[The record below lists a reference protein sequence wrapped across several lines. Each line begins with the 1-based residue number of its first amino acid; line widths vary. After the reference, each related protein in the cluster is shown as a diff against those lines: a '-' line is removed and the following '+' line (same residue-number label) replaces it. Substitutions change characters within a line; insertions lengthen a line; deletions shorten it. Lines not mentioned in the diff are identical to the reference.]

1 MSADE
6 IAARNR
12 ANAKKST
19 GPTTSEGKAIVAG
32 NARRH
37 GATGRP
43 DPGNVAAWLSVIL
56 DRPEITPADLTP
68 GDEAG
73 YRALALAEA
82 EARLVAADAALRAFE
97 AGDADPDETTQDLR
111 EMAGLIME
119 ELAETGGTKKEVR
132 SGLSLLRRL
141 VRLEAEDTAPGGKR
155 HRLLR
160 RYLREA
166 RAGRR
171 HAFEAWAAV
180 RAADADVASLFP

>member
-1 MSADE
+1 MSADG
-6 IAARNR
+6 ITDRNR

-37 GATGRP
+37 GATARP

-56 DRPEITPADLTP
+56 DRPGITPRDLMP

-82 EARLVAADAALRAFE
+82 EARLVAAERALRNFE
-97 AGDADPDETTQDLR
+97 AGEETPDETTQDLR
-111 EMAGLIME
+111 VMAGLIMG

-132 SGLSLLRRL
+132 SGLSLLRRI

-160 RYLREA
+160 RYVREA

-171 HAFEAWAAV
+171 HAFEAWAAG
-180 RAADADVASLFP
+180 RAAEADAASVLP